1 MLRLIRLCPLVLL
14 VFLAACSKSG
24 TPTQDSATSSA
35 AAPTASSTPAPA
47 PDGAA
52 PDGATADP
60 PPASAF
66 VKPVPAELPAVV
78 ARVNGEALSKAD
90 LEFEVQALEAR
101 ARRKVPAD
109 ERDRVLRG
117 VLDQMIGFRLLL
129 QESKNRKV
137 SVPDAELDAQ
147 MQQIR
152 ARFPTEEAFNAALT
166 EQKLTVEKV
175 RTQNRQEM
183 AVTKLLQAEVEA
195 KSAVT
200 PADVEKAYRENPDAF
215 KVPEQVRASHILIKV
230 DEGADAAMKADALG
244 RANSVLKSAKAGKD
258 FAALA
263 KEFSQDP
270 GSAAQG
276 GDLGFFPPGQ
286 MVGPFN
292 DVAFSLRPGTI
303 SGIVETQFGY
313 HIIKVV
319 EKKPGRTVPLE
330 EARTQIE
337 QRLLDMNRQ
346 RHVAAF
352 VKSLRDKAKVEVLI

>member
-1 MLRLIRLCPLVLL
+1 
-14 VFLAACSKSG
+14 
-24 TPTQDSATSSA
+24 
-35 AAPTASSTPAPA
+35 
-47 PDGAA
+47 
-52 PDGATADP
+52 
-60 PPASAF
+60 
-66 VKPVPAELPAVV
+66 
-78 ARVNGEALSKAD
+78 
-90 LEFEVQALEAR
+90 
-101 ARRKVPAD
+101 
-109 ERDRVLRG
+109 
-117 VLDQMIGFRLLL
+117 
-129 QESKNRKV
+129 
-137 SVPDAELDAQ
+137 

-152 ARFPTEEAFNAALT
+152 SRFPDEQAFNAALA